1 MGKSELQYP
10 NMKANIELCR
20 KQLYALCRGERG
32 PTAVMSV
39 PPQETDFDM
48 QFSAAFDELES
59 ARACVSQL
67 DESLDQLDEVK
78 RRINQAYWVAWARD
92 FQEPGTP
99 ENERLRTT
107 LQEVMLALK
116 GEIPIRG
123 RKDVALAAEW
133 KPCPRCEARGC
144 RTCEYHGASFS
155 SDPCSDCENYSY
167 YKPAGFCP
175 ECGRPLTG
183 EAWTELWDRLR
194 KIFEG
199 VLNIGVLKGSERK
212 PAESALEKK
221 VAYKRMV
228 GGGEA

>member
-10 NMKANIELCR
+10 NMRADVELCR

-99 ENERLRTT
+99 ENERLHAA
-107 LQEVMLALK
+107 LQDVMLALK
-116 GEIPIRG
+116 GQEHTRPERAEAVRIAEKELARAERSLAGAKKRG
-123 RKDVALAAEW
+123 APAQDV
-133 KPCPRCEARGC
+133 
-144 RTCEYHGASFS
+144 
-155 SDPCSDCENYSY
+155 EN
-167 YKPAGFCP
+167 
-175 ECGRPLTG
+175 
-183 EAWTELWDRLR
+183 
-194 KIFEG
+194 
-199 VLNIGVLKGSERK
+199 
-212 PAESALEKK
+212 LEKK
-221 VAYKRMV
+221 VQYKILVLEMIRL
-228 GGGEA
+228 G

>member
-1 MGKSELQYP
+1 MDKNQLSYP
-10 NMKANIELCR
+10 HIKADVELCR

-99 ENERLRTT
+99 ENERLHTA
-107 LQEVMLALK
+107 LQDVMLALK
-116 GEIPIRG
+116 GQEHTRPERAEAVRIAEKELARAERSLAGAKKRG
-123 RKDVALAAEW
+123 APAQDV
-133 KPCPRCEARGC
+133 
-144 RTCEYHGASFS
+144 
-155 SDPCSDCENYSY
+155 EN
-167 YKPAGFCP
+167 
-175 ECGRPLTG
+175 
-183 EAWTELWDRLR
+183 
-194 KIFEG
+194 
-199 VLNIGVLKGSERK
+199 
-212 PAESALEKK
+212 LEKK
-221 VAYKRMV
+221 VQYKILVLEMIRL
-228 GGGEA
+228 G

>member
-10 NMKANIELCR
+10 NMRADVELCR

-99 ENERLRTT
+99 ENERLHTA
-107 LQEVMLALK
+107 LQDVMLALK
-116 GEIPIRG
+116 GQEHTRPERAEAVRIAEKELARAERSLDGAKKRG
-123 RKDVALAAEW
+123 GPACDI
-133 KPCPRCEARGC
+133 
-144 RTCEYHGASFS
+144 
-155 SDPCSDCENYSY
+155 EN
-167 YKPAGFCP
+167 
-175 ECGRPLTG
+175 
-183 EAWTELWDRLR
+183 
-194 KIFEG
+194 
-199 VLNIGVLKGSERK
+199 
-212 PAESALEKK
+212 LEKK
-221 VAYKRMV
+221 VAYKRLV
-228 GGGEA
+228 LELIRRE

>member
-10 NMKANIELCR
+10 NMRADVELCR
-20 KQLYALCRGERG
+20 KQLCALCRGERG

-99 ENERLRTT
+99 ENERLHTA
-107 LQEVMLALK
+107 LQDVMLALK
-116 GEIPIRG
+116 GQEHTRPERAEAVRIAEKELARAERSLAGAKKRG
-123 RKDVALAAEW
+123 APAQDV
-133 KPCPRCEARGC
+133 
-144 RTCEYHGASFS
+144 
-155 SDPCSDCENYSY
+155 EN
-167 YKPAGFCP
+167 
-175 ECGRPLTG
+175 
-183 EAWTELWDRLR
+183 
-194 KIFEG
+194 
-199 VLNIGVLKGSERK
+199 
-212 PAESALEKK
+212 LEKK
-221 VAYKRMV
+221 VQYKTLVLEMIRL
-228 GGGEA
+228 G

>member
-10 NMKANIELCR
+10 NMRADVELCR

-99 ENERLRTT
+99 ENERLHAA
-107 LQEVMLALK
+107 LQDVMLALK
-116 GEIPIRG
+116 GQEHTRPERAEAVRIAEKELARAERSLAGAKKRG
-123 RKDVALAAEW
+123 APAQDV
-133 KPCPRCEARGC
+133 
-144 RTCEYHGASFS
+144 
-155 SDPCSDCENYSY
+155 EN
-167 YKPAGFCP
+167 
-175 ECGRPLTG
+175 
-183 EAWTELWDRLR
+183 
-194 KIFEG
+194 
-199 VLNIGVLKGSERK
+199 
-212 PAESALEKK
+212 LEKK
-221 VAYKRMV
+221 VHYKTLVLEMIRL
-228 GGGEA
+228 G

>member
-99 ENERLRTT
+99 ENERLHTA
-107 LQEVMLALK
+107 LQDVMLALK
-116 GEIPIRG
+116 GQEHTRPERAEAERIAEKELSRAERSLDGAKKRG
-123 RKDVALAAEW
+123 APACDI
-133 KPCPRCEARGC
+133 
-144 RTCEYHGASFS
+144 
-155 SDPCSDCENYSY
+155 EN
-167 YKPAGFCP
+167 
-175 ECGRPLTG
+175 
-183 EAWTELWDRLR
+183 
-194 KIFEG
+194 
-199 VLNIGVLKGSERK
+199 
-212 PAESALEKK
+212 LEQK
-221 VAYKRMV
+221 VAYKRLVLELIRM
-228 GGGEA
+228 G

>member
-10 NMKANIELCR
+10 NMRADVELCR

-99 ENERLRTT
+99 ENERLHAA
-107 LQEVMLALK
+107 LQDVMLALK
-116 GEIPIRG
+116 GQEHTRPERAEAVRIAEKELARAERSLAGAKKRG
-123 RKDVALAAEW
+123 APAQDV
-133 KPCPRCEARGC
+133 
-144 RTCEYHGASFS
+144 
-155 SDPCSDCENYSY
+155 EN
-167 YKPAGFCP
+167 
-175 ECGRPLTG
+175 
-183 EAWTELWDRLR
+183 
-194 KIFEG
+194 
-199 VLNIGVLKGSERK
+199 
-212 PAESALEKK
+212 LEKK
-221 VAYKRMV
+221 VQYKTLVLEVIRL
-228 GGGEA
+228 G

>member
-10 NMKANIELCR
+10 NMRADVELCR

-99 ENERLRTT
+99 ENERLHTA
-107 LQEVMLALK
+107 LQDVMLALK
-116 GEIPIRG
+116 GQEHTRPERAEAVRIAKKELVRAEKSLAGAKKRG
-123 RKDVALAAEW
+123 APPGDI
-133 KPCPRCEARGC
+133 
-144 RTCEYHGASFS
+144 
-155 SDPCSDCENYSY
+155 DN
-167 YKPAGFCP
+167 
-175 ECGRPLTG
+175 
-183 EAWTELWDRLR
+183 
-194 KIFEG
+194 
-199 VLNIGVLKGSERK
+199 
-212 PAESALEKK
+212 LEKK
-221 VAYKRMV
+221 VAYKRPV
-228 GGGEA
+228 HPLVQGTDV

>member
-10 NMKANIELCR
+10 HIRANIELCR

-99 ENERLRTT
+99 ENERLHAA
-107 LQEVMLALK
+107 LQDVMLALK
-116 GEIPIRG
+116 GQEHTRPERAEAVRIAEKELVRAERSLAGAKKRG
-123 RKDVALAAEW
+123 APACDI
-133 KPCPRCEARGC
+133 
-144 RTCEYHGASFS
+144 
-155 SDPCSDCENYSY
+155 EN
-167 YKPAGFCP
+167 
-175 ECGRPLTG
+175 
-183 EAWTELWDRLR
+183 
-194 KIFEG
+194 
-199 VLNIGVLKGSERK
+199 
-212 PAESALEKK
+212 LEKK
-221 VAYKRMV
+221 VVYKRLV
-228 GGGEA
+228 LELIRRE

>member
-10 NMKANIELCR
+10 NMRADVELCR

-99 ENERLRTT
+99 ENERLHAA
-107 LQEVMLALK
+107 LQDVMLALK
-116 GEIPIRG
+116 GQEHTRPERAEAVRIAEKELARAERSLAGAKKRG
-123 RKDVALAAEW
+123 APAQDV
-133 KPCPRCEARGC
+133 
-144 RTCEYHGASFS
+144 
-155 SDPCSDCENYSY
+155 EN
-167 YKPAGFCP
+167 
-175 ECGRPLTG
+175 
-183 EAWTELWDRLR
+183 
-194 KIFEG
+194 
-199 VLNIGVLKGSERK
+199 
-212 PAESALEKK
+212 LEKK
-221 VAYKRMV
+221 VQYKTLVLEMIRL
-228 GGGEA
+228 G